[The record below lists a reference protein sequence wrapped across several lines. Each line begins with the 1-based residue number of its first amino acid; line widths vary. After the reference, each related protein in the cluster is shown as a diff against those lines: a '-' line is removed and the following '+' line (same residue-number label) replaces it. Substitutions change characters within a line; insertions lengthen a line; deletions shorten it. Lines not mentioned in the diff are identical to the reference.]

1 MHELLLYNFNLMKK
15 PLFERA
21 MVYKKFVKQFQI
33 LQKNNSNIKISKRP
47 KNIKELDDSLLRNY

>member
-1 MHELLLYNFNLMKK
+1 
-15 PLFERA
+15 